1 MSHRVFVHSYLIIW
15 KKKKKTIFPKRWGS
29 VYKFYDRRIRFD
41 RLWKCRPGVRGGRP
55 EGNYARGSKWKI
67 RANSLKTTENI
78 LWFLLV
84 LFSFFFLFCFGL
96 KIAAHVTAFFPR
108 HFYDA
113 TIYRLIFPR
122 TIWRFL
128 CRKRI
133 VHWDPHPCVCGQNY
147 LFDEF
152 PFFIFTPK
160 NLKRTTIKGK
170 VGKGICVKRLYGYIF
185 FQNDR
190 SNKYFASHSEN
201 VQYVLPTEI
210 CFWNTKFVNTIDI
223 ELLSANTREV
233 YTTRNN
239 FFFTLYMHTI
249 VFLRIW
255 FKTIFYGWSLKSK
268 RVFVSKYFWHV
279 LQFIF
284 YNVNELRVIQST
296 YLYLFFTLRG
306 GKKTLNFNWNV
317 NSI

>member
-1 MSHRVFVHSYLIIW
+1 M

-128 CRKRI
+128 CCKRI
-133 VHWDPHPCVCGQNY
+133 VHWGSHPRVCGQNY
-147 LFDEF
+147 SFDEF

-160 NLKRTTIKGK
+160 KPKTDDDKRQSWQRNMCKTI
-170 VGKGICVKRLYGYIF
+170 
-185 FQNDR
+185 
-190 SNKYFASHSEN
+190 
-201 VQYVLPTEI
+201 
-210 CFWNTKFVNTIDI
+210 
-223 ELLSANTREV
+223 
-233 YTTRNN
+233 
-239 FFFTLYMHTI
+239 
-249 VFLRIW
+249 IW
-255 FKTIFYGWSLKSK
+255 FYFFSK
-268 RVFVSKYFWHV
+268 RP
-279 LQFIF
+279 
-284 YNVNELRVIQST
+284 
-296 YLYLFFTLRG
+296 
-306 GKKTLNFNWNV
+306 
-317 NSI
+317 